1 MYLENT
7 DIIAIIIALVGC
19 CVVMVYSIME
29 NRRLLM
35 QIKNLKKVIK
45 ILQAEKKKV

>member
-7 DIIAIIIALVGC
+7 DIIAIIIALVGAC
-19 CVVMVYSIME
+19 TVMIFSIME

-45 ILQAEKKKV
+45 ILQSEKKKG